1 MVNFCTKVKS
11 ITFHV
16 KQLWLLFG
24 DLRKN
29 LDFFLIQHLVTLIVV
44 DVQSI
49 DWERC
54 RVCVV
59 SWRGRKKIMRF
70 FFLLLANKHLQTSSQ
85 RYNPYILSQTLSK
98 IFVANLGQIYFN
110 FNFPLNFT
118 IRWQIQLTRSIILN
132 KLNESWKK
140 WRCYAWVHQGAHS
153 RLWVQRTY
161 VLSQVWYQLAN
172 QAHPIVANFIG
183 VAAIVKNNLWR
194 AYDWLIFD
202 K

>member
-1 MVNFCTKVKS
+1 MV
-11 ITFHV
+11 TFWRL
-16 KQLWLLFG
+16 KEKFGLLFNSASG
-24 DLRKN
+24 HSDRRRR
-29 LDFFLIQHLVTLIVV
+29 
-44 DVQSI
+44 SI
-49 DWERC
+49 DWLRKMSSVR
-54 RVCVV
+54 RVVA
-59 SWRGRKKIMRF
+59 RQKKNNEI